1 MPGIE
6 EHPYLLLAEWSPRDH
21 GLIMVQNYDIYF
33 RPSPTS
39 PHWYRITDTAVPG
52 VISNGV
58 PDWLYEGNFL
68 IPTNYFIKILLY
80 HVHYLQQMRN
90 PYLYQGETIFLVQFI
105 NISKRIDSIFQ

>member
-6 EHPYLLLAEWSPRDH
+6 EHPYLLLAEWSPRGH
-21 GLIMVQNYDIYF
+21 GLIMVQDYDIYF

-58 PDWLYEGNFL
+58 PDWLYEGITTLKLSKSKISFKITNIYLL
-68 IPTNYFIKILLY
+68 IHVFRIRILF
-80 HVHYLQQMRN
+80 H
-90 PYLYQGETIFLVQFI
+90 T
-105 NISKRIDSIFQ
+105 